1 VNIANRVVAVFGP
14 TAVGKTDAAILAAQ
28 KIRAE
33 IISVD
38 SRQIYRGMD
47 IGTAKPTPKQRAQV
61 PHHLID
67 VADPD
72 TPWTLVDY
80 CQAALEAIRAI
91 HARKRL
97 PMLVGGTGQYFAAI
111 LEGWRPP
118 PKESDPELRRE
129 FEVYAQKHGSEALH
143 ARLKTIDPISAQRI
157 DHRNIRRVVR
167 ALEISQISGVPASSI
182 RKKALPNFDILRIGL
197 QMPRK
202 QLYARIDAR
211 IDAMIEEGFI
221 EEVKQLLSK
230 GDGPKSVAMSAIGY
244 KQIAEH
250 LLGETTLDEAITQIR
265 RLTRQFV
272 RRQANWF
279 KPDDQRIHWLDADS
293 DVGKEMVSLIT
304 AWCVK
309 TD

>member
-1 VNIANRVVAVFGP
+1 MNFANRIVAVFGP
-14 TAVGKTDAAILAAQ
+14 TAVGKTEAAIFAA
-28 KIRAE
+28 REMNSE

-47 IGTAKPTPKQRAQV
+47 IGTAKPTPQQRAQV

-67 VADPD
+67 VADPER
-72 TPWTLVDY
+72 PWSLVDY
-80 CQAALEAIRAI
+80 CQAALDAIRDI
-91 HARKRL
+91 HARQRL

-118 PKESDPELRRE
+118 PKENDPELRRE
-129 FEVYAQKHGSEALH
+129 FEAYAEEQGTQALH
-143 ARLKTIDPISAQRI
+143 ARLQEIDPISAQRI
-157 DHRNIRRVVR
+157 DHRNVRRVVR

-182 RKKALPNFDILRIGL
+182 RKKATPKFDVLRIGL
-197 QMPRK
+197 QTPRK

-211 IDAMIEEGFI
+211 IDAMIEAGFI
-221 EEVKQLLSK
+221 EEVRTLLSQGVDSK
-230 GDGPKSVAMSAIGY
+230 NVAMSAIGY

-250 LLGETTLDEAITQIR
+250 LQGKIALEEAIMQIR

-279 KPDDQRIHWLDADS
+279 KPDDPKIHWLDAS
-293 DVGKEMVSLIT
+293 LDVGKEMVSLIT
-304 AWCVK
+304 AWCEGR
-309 TD
+309 D